1 MTRILFV
8 LALGGVALGQQTDY
22 KAGQQG
28 PFCGVVT
35 NHRTQVVLNGG
46 CDLRLTLKAPDA
58 AVPLDILIPD
68 AVRKQLP
75 VRAADYYNQSICVSG
90 AVSPDYRAP
99 TVKVDAPSQI
109 EVKSKRDIPSFGSK
123 AADTCEA
130 GIRPP
135 RILKETRPTYTAE
148 AMRQKIEGVVVM
160 DAVVGVD
167 GKVADARV
175 TRSLES
181 SLDLQALHALRQWQF
196 EPGTRDGKP
205 VKVMVTVEM
214 TFSIRDRRV
223 D

>member
-22 KAGQQG
+22 KAGQPG

-35 NHRTQVVLNGG
+35 SHQLQPVLNGG
-46 CDLRLTLKAPDA
+46 CDLRLTLKAPGA
-58 AVPLDILIPD
+58 AVPLDIFIPD
-68 AVRKQLP
+68 GVRKQLP
-75 VRAADYYNQSICVSG
+75 VRGADYYNQEICVSG
-90 AVSPDYRAP
+90 AVSPDSRAP

-109 EVKSKRDIPSFGSK
+109 EVKSKRGIPSFGSE

-148 AMRQKIEGVVVM
+148 VMRQKIEGVVVM
-160 DAVVGVD
+160 DVVVGAD
-167 GKVADARV
+167 GKVAAARV
-175 TRSLES
+175 TRSLDPE
-181 SLDLQALHALRQWQF
+181 LDEQALQALKQWQF
-196 EPGTRDGKP
+196 EPGTRDGKA

-214 TFSIRDRRV
+214 TFSLRDRPI